1 MDSTVVLL
9 TSEEELSNFMK
20 TDKDRLVLP
29 DPSTVYGFYVTL
41 SYSVSWRLSQTA
53 SAPSSA
59 SSSRGGKRTRNQ
71 MESINLDFRTHEVYE
86 IGVESAASNTE
97 AGATLAYAVRPC
109 ITVLFQLSKESM
121 KYTLEDDVCDY
132 KANTDE
138 HGLFIVQEVRIDSR

>member
-1 MDSTVVLL
+1 
-9 TSEEELSNFMK
+9 
-20 TDKDRLVLP
+20 
-29 DPSTVYGFYVTL
+29 
-41 SYSVSWRLSQTA
+41 
-53 SAPSSA
+53 
-59 SSSRGGKRTRNQ
+59 